1 MLKLRKKIVA
11 LMVCSVVALAF
22 PMAAFAQIKNPGLL
36 VHAAD
41 DEPTTLDPAQVEP
54 GEGGETVILQVYDR
68 LLDIGAGSS
77 DVIPSLAV
85 EVPSLMNGGISANGL
100 IYTFKLRGGV
110 MFHDGTAFT
119 ADDVKYSWD
128 RAMTMDLP
136 EGNAGALSDVIAS
149 TEAVD
154 DMTFRV
160 TLSQPSASFLN
171 SIVVAMVASVVSK
184 DAVESNGGAK
194 ASQVSLFHVCNLKPG

>member
-1 MLKLRKKIVA
+1 MLEWQNKIVA
-11 LMVCSVVALAF
+11 LMVGSAVALAF
-22 PMAAFAQIKNPGLL
+22 PMAALAQVKNLGLL

-68 LLDIGAGSS
+68 LLDIGAGSP
-77 DVIPSLAV
+77 DLVPSLAV
-85 EVPSLMNGGISANGL
+85 EVPTLANGGISAAGL
-100 IYTFKLRGGV
+100 VYTFKLREGV
-110 MFHDGTAFT
+110 TFHDGTAFT

-149 TEAVD
+149 TEVVD
-154 DMTFRV
+154 DMTFQV
-160 TLSQPSASFLN
+160 SLSQPSASFLN
-171 SIVVAMVASVVSK
+171 SIVVAMVA
-184 DAVESNGGAK
+184 
-194 ASQVSLFHVCNLKPG
+194 